1 MAPTNTCLFSAVSP
15 AARDL
20 TLLLRCIAFASK
32 TQVRLSPEG
41 LRFSAQET
49 SVMEGKQFLYHYI
62 RHMILTTFSLCL
74 SLQISFHNLEL
85 PRSRSLRRRLTGKC
99 SYATNFPD
107 LSSGF
112 ARDSTNLFPG

>member
-1 MAPTNTCLFSAVSP
+1 MASTTNSCLFSAVSP

-49 SVMEGKQFLYHYI
+49 SVMEGKRFQQSFCHI
-62 RHMILTTFSLCL
+62 ILTVS
-74 SLQISFHNLEL
+74 SFRVSPKIPFYNLEL
-85 PRSRSLRRRLTGKC
+85 PRSGSC
-99 SYATNFPD
+99 
-107 LSSGF
+107 
-112 ARDSTNLFPG
+112 

>member
-1 MAPTNTCLFSAVSP
+1 MASINAPIFSAVCP

-49 SVMEGKQFLYHYI
+49 SVMEGKRVLI
-62 RHMILTTFSLCL
+62 TSLHL
-74 SLQISFHNLEL
+74 SN
-85 PRSRSLRRRLTGKC
+85 
-99 SYATNFPD
+99 D
-107 LSSGF
+107 V
-112 ARDSTNLFPG
+112 